1 MNVYHLSKNRLYF
14 PSPDQA
20 IKEGLLAIGGD
31 LSIERLL
38 LSYSMGIFPWYSEG
52 EPILWWTPDPR
63 LVLFPDE
70 LKISKSLRKIIRQK
84 KYHITIDKAFEDVI
98 KNCAFIRDETWI
110 VNEMIEAYIKLH
122 RAGFAHSFECWQ
134 ADELVGGLYGV
145 SLGRSFFGESMFSK
159 KNNTSKIAMVS
170 LVDFIKLH
178 NFDMIDCQTPTNHL
192 KSLGAKEISRKN
204 FLDILKKSLKK
215 KTIIGKWSNL

>member
-1 MNVYHLSKNRLYF
+1 MNVYHLSKDRLYF

-20 IKEGLLAIGGD
+20 LKEGLLAIGGD

-38 LSYSMGIFPWYSEG
+38 LSYSMGIFPWYSED

-70 LKISKSLRKIIRQK
+70 FKISKSLRKIIRQK
-84 KYHITIDKAFEDVI
+84 KYNITIDKAFEDVI
-98 KNCAFIRDETWI
+98 KNCALTRDETWI

-134 ADELVGGLYGV
+134 SDELVGGLYGV

-159 KNNTSKIAMVS
+159 KNNTSKIAMAS

-192 KSLGAKEISRKN
+192 KSLGAIEISRKN